1 MVVIPAGSFE
11 MGSPASEA
19 GRDDDEGPV
28 HRVQIGR
35 AFELGKTEV
44 TQGQWKAV
52 MGTNPSA
59 NSQCGDTAARS
70 KT

>member
-1 MVVIPAGSFE
+1 
-11 MGSPASEA
+11 
-19 GRDDDEGPV
+19 V

-52 MGTNPSA
+52 MGTNPSSNWTNA
-59 NSQCGDTAARS
+59 VTPARW